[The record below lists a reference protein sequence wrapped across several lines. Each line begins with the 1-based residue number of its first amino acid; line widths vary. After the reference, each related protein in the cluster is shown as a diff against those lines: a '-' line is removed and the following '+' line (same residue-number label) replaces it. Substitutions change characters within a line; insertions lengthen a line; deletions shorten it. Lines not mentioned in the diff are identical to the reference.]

1 MSMES
6 VSARRDGDAVP
17 ALSVAI
23 PTRNRADKVK
33 RAIESILANSVVDF
47 ELIVVDQST
56 DGQTRE
62 ALATIDDKRLRYI
75 PTDTVGVSVSRNIAV
90 RASRA
95 DTIVFTDDDCVCDKE
110 WLASIVA
117 EYERDP
123 TVMGVYGR
131 VIPYGPPRA
140 GMICPCINES
150 TQRLVLEGPAIPHI
164 ALGGGNNMSF
174 KKAVFRKVGLFVESL
189 GPGTWLSH
197 AEDTEF
203 SYRVLWSRCKIV
215 YSPAPLVQHDK
226 WLDQAQFAELMK
238 GAMRGLAVVF
248 LKFSLRRDR
257 LAFAQL
263 LRTGYYLARNRM
275 AIGSISVGLAYFAAG
290 LLLGPVYS
298 FIRPPR
304 LAV

>member
-1 MSMES
+1 MEPS
-6 VSARRDGDAVP
+6 SGRRDGDAVP
-17 ALSVAI
+17 SLSVAI

-33 RAIESILANSVVDF
+33 RAVESILANSVTDF

-56 DGQTRE
+56 NSKTEE
-62 ALATIDDKRLRYI
+62 ALARIDDKRLRYI

-110 WLASIVA
+110 WLASIVD

-123 TVMGVYGR
+123 SLMGVYGR
-131 VIPYGPPRA
+131 VVPYGLPRS

-174 KKAVFRKVGLFVESL
+174 KKAVFRKVGLFIESL
-189 GPGTWLSH
+189 GPGTWLNH

-203 SYRVLWSRCKIV
+203 SYRVLWNRCKIV
-215 YSPAPLVQHDK
+215 YSPTPLVQHDK

-238 GAMRGLAVVF
+238 GAMRGLALVF
-248 LKFSLRRDR
+248 LKFSLRRDK
-257 LAFAQL
+257 LAFTQL
-263 LRTGYYLARNRM
+263 LRTGYYLSRDRM
-275 AIGSISVGLAYFAAG
+275 AIGSVSVGLAYFATG
-290 LLLGPVYS
+290 LLLGPVYF

-304 LAV
+304 LAT

>member
-1 MSMES
+1 MES
-6 VSARRDGDAVP
+6 PSARRNGGSVP
-17 ALSVAI
+17 SLSVAI
-23 PTRNRADKVK
+23 PTRNRADKVR
-33 RAIESILANSVVDF
+33 RAVESILANSIADF

-56 DGQTRE
+56 DDKTKE
-62 ALATIDDKRLRYI
+62 ALTTIDDKRLRYI
-75 PTDTVGVSVSRNIAV
+75 PTDTVGVSISRNIAV

-123 TVMGVYGR
+123 TLMGVYGR
-131 VIPYGPPRA
+131 VVPYGLPRS

-174 KKAVFRKVGLFVESL
+174 KKEVFRRVGLFIESL
-189 GPGTWLSH
+189 GPGTWLNH

-215 YSPAPLVQHDK
+215 YSPAPLVRHDK

-238 GAMRGLAVVF
+238 GAMRGLALVF
-248 LKFSLRRDR
+248 LKFSLRRDK
-257 LAFAQL
+257 LAFTQL
-263 LRTGYYLARNRM
+263 LRTGYYLSRNRM
-275 AIGSISVGLAYFAAG
+275 AIGSIPVGLAYFATG
-290 LLLGPVYS
+290 LLLGPVYF

-304 LAV
+304 LAI

>member
-1 MSMES
+1 MES
-6 VSARRDGDAVP
+6 PSARRNGGSVP
-17 ALSVAI
+17 SLSVAI
-23 PTRNRADKVK
+23 PTRNRADKVR
-33 RAIESILANSVVDF
+33 RAVESILANSIADF

-56 DGQTRE
+56 DDKTKE
-62 ALATIDDKRLRYI
+62 ALTTIDDKRLRYI
-75 PTDTVGVSVSRNIAV
+75 PTDTVGVSISRNIAV

-123 TVMGVYGR
+123 TLMGVYGR
-131 VIPYGPPRA
+131 VVPYGLPRS

-174 KKAVFRKVGLFVESL
+174 KKEVFRRVGLFIESL
-189 GPGTWLSH
+189 GPGTWLNH

-215 YSPAPLVQHDK
+215 YSPAPLVRHDK

-238 GAMRGLAVVF
+238 GAMRGLALVF
-248 LKFSLRRDR
+248 LKFSLRRDK
-257 LAFAQL
+257 LAFTQL
-263 LRTGYYLARNRM
+263 LRTGYYLSRNRM
-275 AIGSISVGLAYFAAG
+275 AIGSISVGLAYFATG
-290 LLLGPVYS
+290 LLLGPVYF